1 MSQEYE
7 NQIIK
12 PVDLDR
18 EMRKSYI
25 AYAMSVIVGR
35 ALPDVRD
42 GLKPVHR
49 RILYAMYEDG
59 LTSEKPFRKSATT
72 VGNVL
77 GRYHPH
83 GDASVYDAMVRMAQ
97 PFSLRY
103 PLIDGHGNFGSID
116 GDPPAA
122 YRYTEARMAKL
133 ANAMLADIKKE
144 TVDFIP
150 NFDEERKEPVVLPSR
165 FPNLLVNGS
174 SGIAVGMATNIPPHN
189 LGEVI
194 DGICYVIDHPEAD
207 LEDLCA
213 IIKGPDFPTGGI
225 IMGRAGIRAAYATG
239 RGKVK
244 VRARCEI
251 EDMPG
256 ASNRQ
261 RIIVTEIPYMVN
273 KARLVESIANLVKDK
288 RVEGISDVRDESSR
302 EGMRVV
308 IECKRDANAQVILNQ
323 LYNYTQLQDT
333 CSMNHLALVPIPHAG
348 VDKVQPKVLS
358 LREIIDWYISFQKDV
373 VARRVQFDLNRAAAR
388 AHILE
393 GLKVATDQDNIDR
406 IIAIIRAS
414 ASEAEAKENL
424 CREPFWI
431 DQIAL
436 LGITDGSEHFEFHLD
451 DAQAQAI
458 VDMRLG
464 RLSGLEQQKLNEEYA
479 EIEGRIASF
488 REILSADENILSV
501 VKEELQELRAG
512 YADERRTEIVAVAD
526 DLDIE
531 DLIEEQDCTYT
542 LTQAGYI
549 KRMPTSAYRTQRR
562 GGRGVNAMAT
572 REEDF
577 VRHVFTASTHD
588 HILFFSNL
596 GKVYKLKGYQ
606 IPEAGRTAKGQNI
619 VNLLEIEQG
628 EKITAMFAI
637 REFSDD
643 KYMVFVTKQGVIKRV
658 VLSDLQNIRKVG
670 LRALSL
676 GEGDLLVDVRLTDGL
691 ENILIATHQGRAITF
706 DETEVRAMGRQATGV
721 RGIRLGEGDYVVGAA
736 RARQGAQVLSITENG
751 YGKRTPVEEFS
762 VHHRGGSGIL
772 LHGITE
778 KTGYIAGIAVVDPEN
793 DLMIITD
800 DGVMIR
806 VPVEDI
812 RQCGRNSQGVIAMRT
827 GEDVR
832 VISIARTDPEPDE
845 PEEETAGKRRN
856 NPPAGKKGSLSL
868 HRLRLPFVY
877 LEKGKI
883 TKPIKFLDGIK
894 SVHLSWKNF

>member
-49 RILYAMYEDG
+49 RILYAMYEDN
-59 LTSEKPFRKSATT
+59 LTVDKPFRKSATT

-77 GRYHPH
+77 GHYHPH

-122 YRYTEARMAKL
+122 YRYTEARMAKI
-133 ANAMLADIKKE
+133 ANVMLADIKKE
-144 TVDFIP
+144 TVDFVP

-165 FPNLLVNGS
+165 IPNLLVNGS

-194 DGICYVIDHPEAD
+194 DGVCYVIDHPEAD
-207 LEDLCA
+207 LDDLCA

-225 IMGRAGIRAAYATG
+225 VMGRAGIRAAYATG
-239 RGKVK
+239 RGKIK

-256 ASNRQ
+256 SSGRE

-273 KARLVESIANLVKDK
+273 KARLVESIANQVRDK
-288 RVEGISDVRDESSR
+288 RIEGISDVRDESSR
-302 EGMRVV
+302 EGLRIV
-308 IECKRDANAQVILNQ
+308 IECKRDANAQVVLNQ

-348 VDKVQPKVLS
+348 PDKVQPKVLS
-358 LREIIDWYISFQKDV
+358 LREIIDWYITFQKDV
-373 VARRVQFDLNRAAAR
+373 VARRTQFDLNRAGAR

-414 ASEAEAKENL
+414 RSEAEAKENL

-436 LGITDGSEHFEFHLD
+436 LGIVDGSEHFEFHLD

-458 VDMRLG
+458 IDMRLG
-464 RLSGLEQQKLNEEYA
+464 RLSGLEQEKLNEEYR
-479 EIEGRIASF
+479 EIEGKIVSF
-488 REILSADENILSV
+488 REILSSDHNVLEV
-501 VKEELQELRAG
+501 VKAELREIRAQ
-512 YADERRTEIVAVAD
+512 YADERRTEITAAAD
-526 DLDIE
+526 DIDIE
-531 DLIEEQDCTYT
+531 DLIEEQDSTYT
-542 LTQAGYI
+542 LTHAGYI

-577 VRHVFTASTHD
+577 VRSIFNASTHD
-588 HILFFSNL
+588 NILFFSNL

-606 IPEAGRTAKGQNI
+606 IPEAGRAAKGQNI
-619 VNLLEIEQG
+619 INLLEIEPG
-628 EKITAMFAI
+628 EKITAMFPI
-637 REFSDD
+637 REFTDD
-643 KYMVFVTKQGVIKRV
+643 KYMVFVTKYGTIKRV

-676 GEGDLLVDVRLTDGL
+676 AEGDLLVDVRLTEGH

-706 DETEVRAMGRQATGV
+706 DETEVRAMGRQAAGV
-721 RGIRLGEGDYVVGAA
+721 RGIRLADGDYVVGAA
-736 RARQGAQVLSITENG
+736 RARKGAQVLSVTENG
-751 YGKRTPVEEFS
+751 YGKRTPVEDFS
-762 VHHRGGSGIL
+762 IHHRGGGGIL
-772 LHGITE
+772 LHGLTD
-778 KTGYIAGIAVVDPEN
+778 KTGLVAGIAVVDPEN
-793 DLMIITD
+793 DIMMITD
-800 DGVMIR
+800 DGVIIR
-806 VPVEDI
+806 TPVEDI
-812 RQCGRNSQGVIAMRT
+812 RQCGRNSQGVIVMRT
-827 GEDVR
+827 GEDVK
-832 VISIARTDPEPDE
+832 VISIARTDK
-845 PEEETAGKRRN
+845 EEEDEEAET
-856 NPPAGKKGSLSL
+856 PAES
-868 HRLRLPFVY
+868 
-877 LEKGKI
+877 
-883 TKPIKFLDGIK
+883 
-894 SVHLSWKNF
+894 

>member
-49 RILYAMYEDG
+49 RILYAMYEDN
-59 LTSEKPFRKSATT
+59 LTVDKPFRKSATT

-77 GRYHPH
+77 GHYHPH

-122 YRYTEARMAKL
+122 YRYTEARMAKI
-133 ANAMLADIKKE
+133 ANVMLADIKKE
-144 TVDFIP
+144 TVDFVP

-165 FPNLLVNGS
+165 IPNLLVNGS

-194 DGICYVIDHPEAD
+194 DGVCYVIDHPEAD
-207 LEDLCA
+207 LDDLCA

-225 IMGRAGIRAAYATG
+225 VMGRAGIRAAYATG
-239 RGKVK
+239 RGKIK

-256 ASNRQ
+256 SSGRE

-273 KARLVESIANLVKDK
+273 KARLVESIANQVRDK
-288 RVEGISDVRDESSR
+288 RIEGISDVRDESSR
-302 EGMRVV
+302 EGLRIV
-308 IECKRDANAQVILNQ
+308 IECKRDANAQVVLNQ

-333 CSMNHLALVPIPHAG
+333 CSMTHLSLVPIPHAG
-348 VDKVQPKVLS
+348 PDKVQPKVLS
-358 LREIIDWYISFQKDV
+358 LREIIDWYITFQKDV
-373 VARRVQFDLNRAAAR
+373 VARRTQFDLNRAGAR

-414 ASEAEAKENL
+414 RSEAEAKENL
-424 CREPFWI
+424 CKEPFWI

-436 LGITDGSEHFEFHLD
+436 LGIVDGSEHFEFHLD

-458 VDMRLG
+458 IDMRLG
-464 RLSGLEQQKLNEEYA
+464 RLSGLEQEKLNEEYR
-479 EIEGRIASF
+479 EIEGKIASF
-488 REILSADENILSV
+488 REILSSDHNVLEV
-501 VKEELQELRAG
+501 VKAELREIRAQ
-512 YADERRTEIVAVAD
+512 YADERRTEITAAAD
-526 DLDIE
+526 DIDIE
-531 DLIEEQDCTYT
+531 DLIEEQDSTYT
-542 LTQAGYI
+542 LTHAGYI

-577 VRHVFTASTHD
+577 VRSIFNASTHD
-588 HILFFSNL
+588 NILFFSNL

-606 IPEAGRTAKGQNI
+606 IPEAGRAAKGQNI
-619 VNLLEIEQG
+619 INLLEIEPG
-628 EKITAMFAI
+628 EKITAMFPI
-637 REFSDD
+637 REFTDD
-643 KYMVFVTKQGVIKRV
+643 KYMVFVTKYGTIKRV

-676 GEGDLLVDVRLTDGL
+676 AEGDLLVDVRLTEGH

-706 DETEVRAMGRQATGV
+706 DETEVRAMGRQAAGV
-721 RGIRLGEGDYVVGAA
+721 RGIRLADGDYVVGAA
-736 RARQGAQVLSITENG
+736 RARKGAQVLSVTENG
-751 YGKRTPVEEFS
+751 YGKRTPGEPFS
-762 VHHRGGSGIL
+762 IHRRGGGGIL
-772 LHGITE
+772 LHGLTD
-778 KTGYIAGIAVVDPEN
+778 KTGLVAGIAVVDPEN
-793 DLMIITD
+793 DIMMITD
-800 DGVMIR
+800 DGVIIR
-806 VPVEDI
+806 TPVEDI
-812 RQCGRNSQGVIAMRT
+812 RQCGRNSQGVIVMRT
-827 GEDVR
+827 GEDVK
-832 VISIARTDPEPDE
+832 VISIARTDK
-845 PEEETAGKRRN
+845 EEEDEEAET
-856 NPPAGKKGSLSL
+856 PAES
-868 HRLRLPFVY
+868 
-877 LEKGKI
+877 
-883 TKPIKFLDGIK
+883 
-894 SVHLSWKNF
+894 

>member
-49 RILYAMYEDG
+49 RILYAMYEDN
-59 LTSEKPFRKSATT
+59 LTVDKPFRKSATT

-77 GRYHPH
+77 GHYHPH

-122 YRYTEARMAKL
+122 YRYTEARMAKI
-133 ANAMLADIKKE
+133 ANVMLADIKKE
-144 TVDFIP
+144 TVDFVP

-165 FPNLLVNGS
+165 IPNLLVNGS

-194 DGICYVIDHPEAD
+194 DGVCYVIDHPEAD
-207 LEDLCA
+207 LDDLCA

-225 IMGRAGIRAAYATG
+225 VMGRAGIRAAYATG
-239 RGKVK
+239 RGKIK

-256 ASNRQ
+256 SSGRE

-273 KARLVESIANLVKDK
+273 KARLVESIANQVRDK
-288 RVEGISDVRDESSR
+288 RIEGISDVRDESSR
-302 EGMRVV
+302 EGLRIV
-308 IECKRDANAQVILNQ
+308 IECKRDANAQVVLNQ

-348 VDKVQPKVLS
+348 PDKVQPKVLS

-373 VARRVQFDLNRAAAR
+373 VARRTQFDLNRAGAR

-414 ASEAEAKENL
+414 RSEAEAKENL
-424 CREPFWI
+424 CKEPFWI

-436 LGITDGSEHFEFHLD
+436 LGIVDGSEHFEFHLD

-458 VDMRLG
+458 IDMRLG
-464 RLSGLEQQKLNEEYA
+464 RLSGLEQEKLNEEYR
-479 EIEGRIASF
+479 EIEGKIASF
-488 REILSADENILSV
+488 REILSSDHNVLEV
-501 VKEELQELRAG
+501 VKAELREIRAQ
-512 YADERRTEIVAVAD
+512 YADERRTEITAAAD
-526 DLDIE
+526 DIDIE
-531 DLIEEQDCTYT
+531 DLIEEQDSTYT
-542 LTQAGYI
+542 LTHAGYI
-549 KRMPTSAYRTQRR
+549 KRMPTSAYRAQRR

-577 VRHVFTASTHD
+577 VRSIFNASTHD
-588 HILFFSNL
+588 NILFFSNL

-606 IPEAGRTAKGQNI
+606 IPEAGRAAKGQNI
-619 VNLLEIEQG
+619 INLLEIEPG
-628 EKITAMFAI
+628 EKITAMFPI
-637 REFSDD
+637 REFTDD
-643 KYMVFVTKQGVIKRV
+643 KYMVFVTKYGTIKRV

-676 GEGDLLVDVRLTDGL
+676 AEGDLLVDVRLTEGH

-706 DETEVRAMGRQATGV
+706 DETEVRAMGRQAAGV
-721 RGIRLGEGDYVVGAA
+721 RGIRLAEGDYVVGAA
-736 RARQGAQVLSITENG
+736 RARKGAQVLSVTENG
-751 YGKRTPVEEFS
+751 YGKRTPVEDFS
-762 VHHRGGSGIL
+762 IHHRGGGGIL
-772 LHGITE
+772 LHGLTD
-778 KTGYIAGIAVVDPEN
+778 KTGLVAGIAVVDLDN
-793 DLMIITD
+793 DIMMITD
-800 DGVMIR
+800 DGVIIR
-806 VPVEDI
+806 TPVEDI
-812 RQCGRNSQGVIAMRT
+812 RQCGRNSQGVIVMRT
-827 GEDVR
+827 GEDVK
-832 VISIARTDPEPDE
+832 VISIARTDK
-845 PEEETAGKRRN
+845 EEEDEEAET
-856 NPPAGKKGSLSL
+856 PAES
-868 HRLRLPFVY
+868 
-877 LEKGKI
+877 
-883 TKPIKFLDGIK
+883 
-894 SVHLSWKNF
+894 

>member
-49 RILYAMYEDG
+49 RILYAMYEDN
-59 LTSEKPFRKSATT
+59 LTVDKPFRKSATT

-77 GRYHPH
+77 GHYHPH

-122 YRYTEARMAKL
+122 YRYTEARMAKI
-133 ANAMLADIKKE
+133 ANVMLADIKKE
-144 TVDFIP
+144 TVDFVP

-165 FPNLLVNGS
+165 IPNLLVNGS

-194 DGICYVIDHPEAD
+194 DGVCYVIDHPEAD
-207 LEDLCA
+207 LDDLCA

-225 IMGRAGIRAAYATG
+225 VMGRAGIRAAYATG
-239 RGKVK
+239 RGKIK

-256 ASNRQ
+256 SSGRE

-273 KARLVESIANLVKDK
+273 KARLVESIANQVRDK
-288 RVEGISDVRDESSR
+288 RIEGISDVRDESSR
-302 EGMRVV
+302 EGLRIV
-308 IECKRDANAQVILNQ
+308 IECKRDANAQVVLNQ

-348 VDKVQPKVLS
+348 PDKVQPKVLS

-373 VARRVQFDLNRAAAR
+373 VARRTQFDLNRAGAR

-414 ASEAEAKENL
+414 RSEAEAKENL

-436 LGITDGSEHFEFHLD
+436 LGIVDGSEHFEFHLD

-458 VDMRLG
+458 IDMRLG
-464 RLSGLEQQKLNEEYA
+464 RLSGLEQEKLNEEYR
-479 EIEGRIASF
+479 EIEGKIASF
-488 REILSADENILSV
+488 REILSSDYNVLEV
-501 VKEELQELRAG
+501 VKAELREIRAQ
-512 YADERRTEIVAVAD
+512 YADERRTEITAAAD
-526 DLDIE
+526 DIDIE
-531 DLIEEQDCTYT
+531 DLIEEQDSTYT
-542 LTQAGYI
+542 LTHAGYI

-577 VRHVFTASTHD
+577 VRSIFNASTHD
-588 HILFFSNL
+588 NILFFSNL

-606 IPEAGRTAKGQNI
+606 IPEAGRAAKGQNI
-619 VNLLEIEQG
+619 INLLEIEPG
-628 EKITAMFAI
+628 EKITAMFPI
-637 REFSDD
+637 REFTDD
-643 KYMVFVTKQGVIKRV
+643 KYMVFVTKYGTIKRV

-676 GEGDLLVDVRLTDGL
+676 AEGDLLVDVRLTEGH

-706 DETEVRAMGRQATGV
+706 DETEVRAMGRQAAGV
-721 RGIRLGEGDYVVGAA
+721 RGIRLAEGDYVVGAA
-736 RARQGAQVLSITENG
+736 RARKGAQVLSVTENG
-751 YGKRTPVEEFS
+751 YGKRTPVEDFS
-762 VHHRGGSGIL
+762 IHHRGGGGIL
-772 LHGITE
+772 LHGLTD
-778 KTGYIAGIAVVDPEN
+778 KTGLVAGIAVVDPEN
-793 DLMIITD
+793 DIMMITD
-800 DGVMIR
+800 DGVIIR
-806 VPVEDI
+806 TPVEDI
-812 RQCGRNSQGVIAMRT
+812 RQCGRNSQGVIVMRT
-827 GEDVR
+827 GEDVK
-832 VISIARTDPEPDE
+832 VISIARTDK
-845 PEEETAGKRRN
+845 EEEDEEAET
-856 NPPAGKKGSLSL
+856 PAES
-868 HRLRLPFVY
+868 
-877 LEKGKI
+877 
-883 TKPIKFLDGIK
+883 
-894 SVHLSWKNF
+894 

>member
-49 RILYAMYEDG
+49 RILYAMYEDN
-59 LTSEKPFRKSATT
+59 LTVDKPFRKSATT

-77 GRYHPH
+77 GHYHPH

-122 YRYTEARMAKL
+122 YRYTEARMAKI
-133 ANAMLADIKKE
+133 ANVMLADIKKD
-144 TVDFIP
+144 TVDFTP

-165 FPNLLVNGS
+165 IPNLLVNGS

-194 DGICYVIDHPEAD
+194 DGVCYVIDHPEAD
-207 LEDLCA
+207 LDDLCA

-225 IMGRAGIRAAYATG
+225 VMGRAGIRAAYATG
-239 RGKVK
+239 RGKIK

-256 ASNRQ
+256 SSNRQ
-261 RIIVTEIPYMVN
+261 RIIVSEIPYMVN
-273 KARLVESIANLVKDK
+273 KARLVESIANQVRDK
-288 RVEGISDVRDESSR
+288 RIEGISDVRDESSR
-302 EGMRVV
+302 EGLRIV
-308 IECKRDANAQVILNQ
+308 IECKRDANAQVVLNQ

-348 VDKVQPKVLS
+348 PDKVQPKVLS

-373 VARRVQFDLNRAAAR
+373 VARRTQFDLNRANAR

-414 ASEAEAKENL
+414 RSEAEAKENL
-424 CREPFWI
+424 CKEPFWI

-436 LGITDGSEHFEFHLD
+436 LGIVDGSDHFEFHLD
-451 DAQAQAI
+451 DVQAQAI
-458 VDMRLG
+458 IDMRLG
-464 RLSGLEQQKLNEEYA
+464 RLSGLEQEKLNEEYS
-479 EIEGRIASF
+479 EIESKIASYH
-488 REILSADENILSV
+488 EILSSDHNVLEV
-501 VKEELQELRAG
+501 VKSELREIRAQ
-512 YADERRTEIVAVAD
+512 YADERRTEITAAAD
-526 DLDIE
+526 DIDIE
-531 DLIEEQDCTYT
+531 DLIEEQDSTYT
-542 LTQAGYI
+542 LTHAGYI

-577 VRHVFTASTHD
+577 VRSIFNASTHD
-588 HILFFSNL
+588 NILFFSNL

-606 IPEAGRTAKGQNI
+606 IPEAGRAAKGQNI
-619 VNLLEIEQG
+619 INLLEIEPG
-628 EKITAMFAI
+628 EKITAMFPI
-637 REFSDD
+637 REFTDD
-643 KYMVFVTKQGVIKRV
+643 KYMVFVTKYGTIKRV
-658 VLSDLQNIRKVG
+658 VLSELQNIRKVG

-676 GEGDLLVDVRLTDGL
+676 AEGDLLVDVRLTEGH
-691 ENILIATHQGRAITF
+691 ENIIIATHQGRAITF
-706 DETEVRAMGRQATGV
+706 DETEVRAMGRQAAGV
-721 RGIRLGEGDYVVGAA
+721 RGIRLAEGDFVVGAA
-736 RARQGAQVLSITENG
+736 RARKGAQVLSVTENG
-751 YGKRTPVEEFS
+751 YGKRTPVEDFS
-762 VHHRGGSGIL
+762 IHHRGGSGIL
-772 LHGITE
+772 LHGLTE
-778 KTGYIAGIAVVDPEN
+778 KTGLVAGIAVVDLDN
-793 DLMIITD
+793 DIMIITD
-800 DGVMIR
+800 DGVIIR
-806 VPVEDI
+806 TPVEEI
-812 RQCGRNSQGVIAMRT
+812 RQCGRNSQGVIVMRT
-827 GEDVR
+827 GEDVK
-832 VISIARTDPEPDE
+832 VISIARTDKEDDEEDESTESTEPA
-845 PEEETAGKRRN
+845 ETTEA
-856 NPPAGKKGSLSL
+856 
-868 HRLRLPFVY
+868 
-877 LEKGKI
+877 
-883 TKPIKFLDGIK
+883 
-894 SVHLSWKNF
+894 

>member
-49 RILYAMYEDG
+49 RILYAMYEDN
-59 LTSEKPFRKSATT
+59 LTVDKPFRKSATT

-77 GRYHPH
+77 GHYHPH

-122 YRYTEARMAKL
+122 YRYTEARMAKI
-133 ANAMLADIKKE
+133 ANVMLADIKKE
-144 TVDFIP
+144 TVDFVP

-165 FPNLLVNGS
+165 IPNLLVNGS

-194 DGICYVIDHPEAD
+194 DGVCYVIDHPEAD
-207 LEDLCA
+207 LDDLCA

-225 IMGRAGIRAAYATG
+225 VMGRAGIRAAYATG
-239 RGKVK
+239 RGKIK

-256 ASNRQ
+256 SSGRE

-273 KARLVESIANLVKDK
+273 KARLVESIANQVRDK
-288 RVEGISDVRDESSR
+288 RIEGISDVRDESSR
-302 EGMRVV
+302 EGLRIV
-308 IECKRDANAQVILNQ
+308 IECKRDANAQVVLNQ

-348 VDKVQPKVLS
+348 PDKVQPKVLS

-373 VARRVQFDLNRAAAR
+373 VARRTQFDLNRAGAR

-414 ASEAEAKENL
+414 RSEAEAKENL

-436 LGITDGSEHFEFHLD
+436 LGIVDGSEHFEFHLD

-458 VDMRLG
+458 IDMRLG
-464 RLSGLEQQKLNEEYA
+464 RLSGLEQEKLNEEYR
-479 EIEGRIASF
+479 EIEGKIASLH
-488 REILSADENILSV
+488 EILSSDHNVLEV
-501 VKEELQELRAG
+501 VKAELREIRAQ
-512 YADERRTEIVAVAD
+512 YADERRTEITAAAD
-526 DLDIE
+526 DIDIE
-531 DLIEEQDCTYT
+531 DLIEEQDSTYT
-542 LTQAGYI
+542 LTHAGYI
-549 KRMPTSAYRTQRR
+549 KRMPTSAYRAQRR

-577 VRHVFTASTHD
+577 VRSIFNASTHD
-588 HILFFSNL
+588 NILFFSNL

-606 IPEAGRTAKGQNI
+606 IPEAGRAAKGQNI
-619 VNLLEIEQG
+619 INLLEIEPG
-628 EKITAMFAI
+628 EKITAMFPI
-637 REFSDD
+637 REFTDD
-643 KYMVFVTKQGVIKRV
+643 KYMVFVTKYGTIKRV

-676 GEGDLLVDVRLTDGL
+676 AEGDLLVDVRLTEGH

-721 RGIRLGEGDYVVGAA
+721 RGIRLAEGDYVVGAA
-736 RARQGAQVLSITENG
+736 RARKGAQVLSVTENG
-751 YGKRTPVEEFS
+751 YGKRTPVEDFS
-762 VHHRGGSGIL
+762 IHHRGGGGIL
-772 LHGITE
+772 LHGLTD
-778 KTGYIAGIAVVDPEN
+778 KTGLVAGIAVVDPEN
-793 DLMIITD
+793 DIMMITD
-800 DGVMIR
+800 DGVIIR
-806 VPVEDI
+806 TPVEDI
-812 RQCGRNSQGVIAMRT
+812 RQCGRNSQGVIVMRT
-827 GEDVR
+827 GEDVK
-832 VISIARTDPEPDE
+832 VISIARTDK
-845 PEEETAGKRRN
+845 EEEDEDAET
-856 NPPAGKKGSLSL
+856 PAES
-868 HRLRLPFVY
+868 
-877 LEKGKI
+877 
-883 TKPIKFLDGIK
+883 
-894 SVHLSWKNF
+894 

>member
-49 RILYAMYEDG
+49 RILYAMYEDN
-59 LTSEKPFRKSATT
+59 LTVDKPFRKSATT

-77 GRYHPH
+77 GHYHPH

-122 YRYTEARMAKL
+122 YRYTEARMAKI
-133 ANAMLADIKKE
+133 ANVMLADIKKE
-144 TVDFIP
+144 TVDFVP

-165 FPNLLVNGS
+165 IPNLLVNGS

-194 DGICYVIDHPEAD
+194 DGVCYVIDHPEAD
-207 LEDLCA
+207 LDDLCA

-225 IMGRAGIRAAYATG
+225 VMGRAGIRAAYATG
-239 RGKVK
+239 RGKIK

-256 ASNRQ
+256 SSGRE

-273 KARLVESIANLVKDK
+273 KARLVESIANQVRDK
-288 RVEGISDVRDESSR
+288 RIEGISDVRDESSR
-302 EGMRVV
+302 EGLRIV
-308 IECKRDANAQVILNQ
+308 IECKRDANAQVVLNQ

-348 VDKVQPKVLS
+348 PDKVQPKVLS

-373 VARRVQFDLNRAAAR
+373 VARRTQFDLNRAGAR

-414 ASEAEAKENL
+414 RSEAEAKENL
-424 CREPFWI
+424 CKEPFWI

-436 LGITDGSEHFEFHLD
+436 LGIVDGSEHFEFHLD

-458 VDMRLG
+458 IDMRLG
-464 RLSGLEQQKLNEEYA
+464 RLSGLEQEKLNEEYR
-479 EIEGRIASF
+479 EIEGKIASF
-488 REILSADENILSV
+488 REILSSDHNVLEV
-501 VKEELQELRAG
+501 VKAELREIRAQ
-512 YADERRTEIVAVAD
+512 YADERRTEITAAAD
-526 DLDIE
+526 DIDIE
-531 DLIEEQDCTYT
+531 DLIEEQDSTYT
-542 LTQAGYI
+542 LTHAGYI

-577 VRHVFTASTHD
+577 VRSIFNASTHD
-588 HILFFSNL
+588 NILFFSNL

-606 IPEAGRTAKGQNI
+606 IPEAGRAAKGQNI
-619 VNLLEIEQG
+619 INLLEIEPG
-628 EKITAMFAI
+628 EKITAMFPI
-637 REFSDD
+637 REFTDD
-643 KYMVFVTKQGVIKRV
+643 KYMVFVTKYGTIKRV

-676 GEGDLLVDVRLTDGL
+676 AEGDLLVDVRLTEGH

-706 DETEVRAMGRQATGV
+706 DETEVRAMGRQAAGV
-721 RGIRLGEGDYVVGAA
+721 RGIRLAEGDYVVGAA
-736 RARQGAQVLSITENG
+736 RARKGAQVLSVTENG
-751 YGKRTPVEEFS
+751 YGKRTPVEDFS
-762 VHHRGGSGIL
+762 IHHRGGGGIL
-772 LHGITE
+772 LHGLTD
-778 KTGYIAGIAVVDPEN
+778 KTGLVAGIAVVDPEN
-793 DLMIITD
+793 DIMMITD
-800 DGVMIR
+800 DGVIIR
-806 VPVEDI
+806 TPVEDI
-812 RQCGRNSQGVIAMRT
+812 RQCGRNSQGVIVMRT
-827 GEDVR
+827 GEDVK
-832 VISIARTDPEPDE
+832 VISIARTDR
-845 PEEETAGKRRN
+845 EEEDEEAET
-856 NPPAGKKGSLSL
+856 PAES
-868 HRLRLPFVY
+868 
-877 LEKGKI
+877 
-883 TKPIKFLDGIK
+883 
-894 SVHLSWKNF
+894 

>member
-49 RILYAMYEDG
+49 RILYAMYEDN
-59 LTSEKPFRKSATT
+59 LTVDKPFRKSATT

-77 GRYHPH
+77 GHYHPH

-122 YRYTEARMAKL
+122 YRYTEARMAKI
-133 ANAMLADIKKE
+133 ANVMLADIKKE
-144 TVDFIP
+144 TVDFVP

-165 FPNLLVNGS
+165 IPNLLVNGS

-194 DGICYVIDHPEAD
+194 DGVCYVIDHPEAD
-207 LEDLCA
+207 LDDLCA

-225 IMGRAGIRAAYATG
+225 VMGRAGIRAAYATG
-239 RGKVK
+239 RGKIK

-256 ASNRQ
+256 SSGRE

-273 KARLVESIANLVKDK
+273 KARLVESIANQVRDK
-288 RVEGISDVRDESSR
+288 RIEGISDVRDESSR
-302 EGMRVV
+302 EGLRIV
-308 IECKRDANAQVILNQ
+308 IECKRDANAQVVLNQ

-348 VDKVQPKVLS
+348 PDKVQPKVLS
-358 LREIIDWYISFQKDV
+358 LREIIDWYITFQKDV
-373 VARRVQFDLNRAAAR
+373 VARRTQFDLNRAGAR

-414 ASEAEAKENL
+414 RSEAEAKENL
-424 CREPFWI
+424 CKEPFWI

-436 LGITDGSEHFEFHLD
+436 LGIVDGSEHFEFHLD

-458 VDMRLG
+458 IDMRLG
-464 RLSGLEQQKLNEEYA
+464 RLSGLEQEKLNEEYR
-479 EIEGRIASF
+479 EIEGKIASF
-488 REILSADENILSV
+488 REILSSEHNVLEV
-501 VKEELQELRAG
+501 VKAELREIRAQ
-512 YADERRTEIVAVAD
+512 YADERRTEITAAAD
-526 DLDIE
+526 DIDIE
-531 DLIEEQDCTYT
+531 DLIEEQDSTYT
-542 LTQAGYI
+542 LTHAGYI
-549 KRMPTSAYRTQRR
+549 KRMPTSAYRAQRR

-577 VRHVFTASTHD
+577 VRSIFNASTHD
-588 HILFFSNL
+588 NILFFSNL

-606 IPEAGRTAKGQNI
+606 IPEAGRAAKGQNI
-619 VNLLEIEQG
+619 INLLEIEPG
-628 EKITAMFAI
+628 EKITAMFPI
-637 REFSDD
+637 REFTDD
-643 KYMVFVTKQGVIKRV
+643 KYMVFVTKYGTIKRV

-676 GEGDLLVDVRLTDGL
+676 AEGDLLVDVRLTEGH

-706 DETEVRAMGRQATGV
+706 DETEVRAMGRQAAGV
-721 RGIRLGEGDYVVGAA
+721 RGIRLADGDYVVGAA
-736 RARQGAQVLSITENG
+736 RARKGAQVLSVTENG
-751 YGKRTPVEEFS
+751 YGKRTPVEDFS
-762 VHHRGGSGIL
+762 IHHRGGGGIL
-772 LHGITE
+772 LHGLTD
-778 KTGYIAGIAVVDPEN
+778 KTGLVAGIAVVDPEN
-793 DLMIITD
+793 DIMMITD
-800 DGVMIR
+800 DGVIIR
-806 VPVEDI
+806 TPVEDI
-812 RQCGRNSQGVIAMRT
+812 RQCGRNSQGVIVMRT
-827 GEDVR
+827 GEDVK
-832 VISIARTDPEPDE
+832 VISIARTDK
-845 PEEETAGKRRN
+845 EEEDEEAET
-856 NPPAGKKGSLSL
+856 PAES
-868 HRLRLPFVY
+868 
-877 LEKGKI
+877 
-883 TKPIKFLDGIK
+883 
-894 SVHLSWKNF
+894 